1 PNRPLFI
8 GKVVNALVKNKI
20 ISRQDATF
28 IKKITEVRNSL
39 VHGVSM
45 LVPKKNEIDM
55 LIFITEK

>member
-1 PNRPLFI
+1 
-8 GKVVNALVKNKI
+8 I

-45 LVPKKNEIDM
+45 LVPKKNEIEM
-55 LIFITEK
+55 LIFITEKIKPALVCRLD

>member
-1 PNRPLFI
+1 
-8 GKVVNALVKNKI
+8 
-20 ISRQDATF
+20 
-28 IKKITEVRNSL
+28 SL